1 MDITGLNILNFF
13 VYAVVYKIKFLLKEV
28 HLKIHSVEGQLQIQM
43 VYLHHHELFP
53 RRLIEFINSRFYWLL
68 LGKKGLL

>member
-1 MDITGLNILNFF
+1 MDITGLNILNFY

-43 VYLHHHELFP
+43 VY
-53 RRLIEFINSRFYWLL
+53 
-68 LGKKGLL
+68 